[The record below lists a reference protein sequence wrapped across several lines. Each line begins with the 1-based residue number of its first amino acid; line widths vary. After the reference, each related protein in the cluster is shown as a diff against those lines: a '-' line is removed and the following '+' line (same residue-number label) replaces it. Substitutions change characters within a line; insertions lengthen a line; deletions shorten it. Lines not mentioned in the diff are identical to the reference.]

1 MKVLTARQFGIMDLG
16 QFEAMM
22 GKFAISHDADLECS
36 GGECVM
42 EDEEADR
49 FTELRMGILPLPT
62 SKEVNQISRRI
73 NAETYFVAIAARA
86 RPRLAE
92 VSEEHLRNL

>member
-1 MKVLTARQFGIMDLG
+1 MKVLTAKQFGIMDPK

-22 GKFAISHDADLECS
+22 GKFASHDAYLECS

-62 SKEVNQISRRI
+62 NKEVSKISRRV
-73 NAETYFVAIAARA
+73 NVETYLVAVAARA